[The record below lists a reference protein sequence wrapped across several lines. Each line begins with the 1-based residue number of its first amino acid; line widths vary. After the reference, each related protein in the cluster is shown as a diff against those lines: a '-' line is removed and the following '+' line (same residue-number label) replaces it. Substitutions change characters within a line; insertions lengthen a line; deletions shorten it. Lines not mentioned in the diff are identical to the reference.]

1 MRCGALQCNKSS
13 QSLQAMSFFVRFC
26 VVKVW
31 SVSSHLCAD
40 RLVTAL
46 VCASNVSCHLR
57 RCSRVRAFQS
67 GGTLFLS
74 KSGSRQRF
82 RRHAEQELN
91 IYSGILDTHFWLL
104 AFARF
109 SSFSFLSDRFCARSL
124 VQKVSARKPQ
134 MSHWCAALC
143 FSGMSY
149 PSASDFNLWG
159 FSLSKS
165 LHRRVV
171 ELQCSYF
178 RRLSRTNTSN

>member
-1 MRCGALQCNKSS
+1 MHWTSLHLHDIFINEMRSASVQQEFPVFAGNEL
-13 QSLQAMSFFVRFC
+13 FVRFC

-31 SVSSHLCAD
+31 SVSHLCAD
-40 RLVTAL
+40 RLVTSL

-124 VQKVSARKPQ
+124 VQKVSARKPH
-134 MSHWCAALC
+134 MSHWCAAVC

-149 PSASDFNLWG
+149 PSASDFNL
-159 FSLSKS
+159 
-165 LHRRVV
+165 
-171 ELQCSYF
+171 
-178 RRLSRTNTSN
+178 